1 MRYTPFLLLASLM
14 SSSSAEKFTAH
25 QDPIISG
32 INRLAPRASVYSYAD
47 QKSALTLDREKST
60 RFASLNGDWD
70 FAWYPKPADVP
81 EMPNGVTEW
90 KKIAVPSNWEMQG
103 YGIPI
108 YTNSVYPFPVNPPFI
123 DAKDNPVGIY
133 RREFEVPASFAG
145 QQVVLHFGGVSSA
158 YRVWVNGE
166 FIGYAEDARLGSEFD
181 ITSALQPKK
190 NQITVQVWRWSD
202 GSYLED
208 QDHWRMSGIHREVLL
223 MARAKQGVADLATR
237 TVRQKQDKWNLE
249 VRPLLQNL
257 TGGKRVGQ
265 IVKVTLHNPD
275 GNEVAKAE
283 ALATK
288 ISKEYYPQRENVSFG
303 NLISIPVSKPKLWS
317 AEQPNL
323 YTLLV
328 TLMQGEEIIEVVPVR
343 IGFREVS
350 YDENGVL
357 MVNRSPILLYGVN
370 RHDHSSVG
378 GKMVT
383 REEIKKD
390 VLMMKRFNINS
401 VRTAHYPNDPYF
413 YELCDIHGLY
423 VCDEANLETHGVRGF
438 LANQPEWASAFL
450 ERGTR
455 MVVRDRNH
463 PSIIMWS
470 LGNETGQG
478 PNHAAMAS
486 WMKELDPTRL
496 IHYEGASSD
505 TYAKGYLPSNDQ
517 QNYNQD
523 IRYAG
528 NPHDP
533 LWVDVLSRMYPSVEQ
548 LEAMVRNVKGPNK
561 SRPIIPCEYAHA
573 MGNSLGNFA
582 EYWELIRRE
591 PQLAGG
597 FVWDYRDQGVWKKI
611 NDQSDEKFLAYGGD
625 YGDQP
630 NSGNFC
636 LNGVVDSEGNA
647 KPATW
652 ELKKAHQPVR
662 VSWIDEGRIGIH
674 NRHFFSNLDHLK
686 AEYLLLANGREVSRT
701 VITLPKIGPGAKEL
715 IDLPAKPEVKTEGR
729 EWVARVEWSLKED
742 TSWAEAGHQIAFD
755 ENVLLKEEG
764 PMVKK
769 GSPEHTITD
778 QGDFFLI
785 KQTTREY
792 RISKKTGFLISMRW
806 KGAEALTSP
815 MKPSFWRAL
824 TDNDRR
830 STNPK
835 YERLP
840 QWKWKTA
847 LANAELE
854 AVKQDGEAVLATMK
868 LPTVGSWLA
877 IRYAPGTRNN
887 ITVKMKLIRQK
898 LQPLLPRFG
907 MTAGL
912 SSDFTSYAAYG
923 RVRNETHWDRKSG
936 TPLELVEGDLENLRY
951 DYARPQESG
960 NRTDVRSLLLD
971 GDSMTPLFLVSPTN
985 FDFSIWPYTLES
997 LETATHPHEIKN
1009 AGYWTLNIDRRQM
1022 GIGGDDS
1029 WSLKSLPIAKY
1040 RLESLGKELDFEF
1053 AF

>member
-1 MRYTPFLLLASLM
+1 MRHTLLLSLALIPFLA
-14 SSSSAEKFTAH
+14 SAEKFTAH
-25 QDPIISG
+25 QDPVISG
-32 INRLAPRASVYSYAD
+32 INRLAPRASVYSYID
-47 QKSALTLDREKST
+47 QQSALTLDRKKSP
-60 RFASLNGDWD
+60 RFASLNGDWN

-81 EMPNGVTEW
+81 AMPNGVTEW
-90 KKIAVPSNWEMQG
+90 KKIAVPSNWEMKG

-123 DAKDNPVGIY
+123 DEKDNPVGIY

-158 YRVWVNGE
+158 YRVWVNGQ

-181 ITSALQPKK
+181 ITSALRPAK
-190 NQITVQVWRWSD
+190 NQITVQVWRWCD

-223 MARAKQGVADLATR
+223 MARPKQGIADLATR
-237 TVRQKQDKWNLE
+237 TVRQDENSWNLE

-257 TGGKRVGQ
+257 TSGKRDGQ
-265 IVKVTLHNPD
+265 TVKVTLHNPD
-275 GNEVAKAE
+275 GSELAKAI
-283 ALATK
+283 APANK
-288 ISKEYYPQRENVSFG
+288 IANEYYPQRENVAFG

-328 TLMQGEEIIEVVPVR
+328 SLVKGEETIEVVPVR

-357 MVNRSPILLYGVN
+357 MVNARPILIYGVN
-370 RHDHSSVG
+370 RHDHSPVG

-383 REEIKKD
+383 REDIEKD

-423 VCDEANLETHGVRGF
+423 VCDEANVESHGVRGL

-496 IHYEGASSD
+496 IHYEGASSVP
-505 TYAKGYLPSNDQ
+505 YAKGFIPSNDQ
-517 QNYNQD
+517 KNYNQD

-533 LWVDVLSRMYPSVEQ
+533 LWIDVISRMYPSVEQ

-582 EYWELIRRE
+582 EYWDLIRRE

-597 FVWDYRDQGVWKKI
+597 FVWDYRDQGVWKPSG
-611 NDQSDEKFLAYGGD
+611 DGRKFLAYGGD
-625 YGDQP
+625 YGDTP

-636 LNGVVDSEGNA
+636 LNGVVDSQGNA

-652 ELKKAHQPVR
+652 ELKKAHQFVST
-662 VSWIDEGRIGIH
+662 SWIDDGRIGIH

-686 AEYLLLANGREVSRT
+686 AEYILLANGREMSRT
-701 VITLPKIGPGAKEL
+701 EITIPSIHPGAKEL
-715 IDLPAKPEVKTEGR
+715 LEIPAKPEAKANGR
-729 EWVARVEWSLKED
+729 EWIARVEWTLKKD
-742 TSWAEAGHQIAFD
+742 TSWAKAGHHVAFD
-755 ENVLLKEEG
+755 EKILLKEEG
-764 PMVKK
+764 PMVKE
-769 GSPEHTITD
+769 SSAEHTITD
-778 QGDFFLI
+778 EGDFFLI
-785 KQTTREY
+785 KQSAREY
-792 RISKKTGFLISMRW
+792 RISKKTGFLTSVKWNGREI
-806 KGAEALTSP
+806 LTAP
-815 MKPSFWRAL
+815 MKPNFWRPL
-824 TDNDRR
+824 TDNDKR

-835 YERLP
+835 YEKLP
-840 QWKWKTA
+840 QWKWKA
-847 LANAELE
+847 AVEKAELE
-854 AVKQDGEAVLATMK
+854 TVKQDGQEILVTLK
-868 LPTVGSWLA
+868 LPSVSSSLA
-877 IRYAPGTRNN
+877 IRYSPGTQNDLA
-887 ITVKMKLIRQK
+887 VKMKLVREK
-898 LQPLLPRFG
+898 LDTIMPRFG
-907 MTAGL
+907 VTAGL
-912 SSDFTSYAAYG
+912 IADFEDFSAYG

-936 TPLELVEGDLENLRY
+936 TPLESAEGSISSLRY

-960 NRTDVRSLLLD
+960 NRTDVRSLSLS
-971 GDSMTPLFLVSPTN
+971 GENVQPLTFSTSTH
-985 FDFSIWPYTLES
+985 FDFSIWPYTSEVK
-997 LETATHPHEIKN
+997 EAAKHPTDLTE
-1009 AGYWTLNIDRRQM
+1009 AGYWTLHIDKRQM

-1029 WSLKSLPIAKY
+1029 WSLKSLPIPKY
-1040 RLESLGKELDFEF
+1040 RLESFGKELDFEF
-1053 AF
+1053 TF